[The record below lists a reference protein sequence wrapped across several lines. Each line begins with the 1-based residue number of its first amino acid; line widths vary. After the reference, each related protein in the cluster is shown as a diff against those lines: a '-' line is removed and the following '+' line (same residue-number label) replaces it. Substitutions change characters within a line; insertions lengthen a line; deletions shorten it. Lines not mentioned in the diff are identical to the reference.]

1 MSLWHFRVMR
11 GLRVV
16 LAVARVLPRY
26 AWLIVRDRRRP
37 GSTSGADWE
46 RAHHR
51 AALEL
56 KQVAL
61 TLAGAFTKAAQI
73 GGARA
78 DVLPAAFIEELS
90 QFHDAVPP
98 RPFARLRPL
107 VEHDL
112 GRALDEVF
120 SYVDESALAAAS
132 LAQVHRARLR
142 DGSEVVLKIQ
152 YPEARRIIPL
162 DLRMLRMVVGLA
174 QRMQR
179 WVDLRS
185 VVNEVSRFIEFEL
198 DFAREVASTERL
210 GALLAGR
217 SDVRV
222 PAVHAE
228 LCGPH
233 LIVLEYLEGIQVT
246 RREALVAAGHALP
259 DVARRI
265 GALYGEMIFEIGFF
279 HGDPHPG
286 NLLVLPDGR
295 IGLLD
300 FGLCKQL
307 PPGFALGVARM
318 MVSAM
323 IGDAPDALS
332 AARSLGFDTSHMRA
346 DHLRTLMLKTLGDSD
361 GEQDLFSIL
370 GESRIERIPDDFA
383 LVARTLILLNGLSE
397 RLVPR
402 RRLVQAE
409 LIQHLAAGAAA
420 AYDAAPAAAHDA
432 PPAASRASASSGP
445 PAPRPAA

>member
-1 MSLWHFRVMR
+1 MTFWHFRAVR
-11 GLRVV
+11 VLRVL
-16 LAVARVLPRY
+16 LAVARVMPRY
-26 AWLIVRDRRRP
+26 AWLIVRDRRTP
-37 GSTSGADWE
+37 GRVEDAEWQ
-46 RAHHR
+46 RAHR
-51 AALEL
+51 LAALEL

-78 DVLPAAFIEELS
+78 DVLPAPFIEELS

-98 RPFARLRPL
+98 RVFGELRPV

-112 GRALDEVF
+112 GRPLGELF
-120 SYVDESALAAAS
+120 EHVDEDALAAAS
-132 LAQVHRARLR
+132 LAQVHRARLKGGR
-142 DGSEVVLKIQ
+142 EVVLKIQ

-162 DLRMLRMVVGLA
+162 DLRMLRLVVGLV

-185 VVNEVSRFIEFEL
+185 VVNEVSRFIELEL
-198 DFAREVASTERL
+198 DFAREVTSTERL
-210 GALLAGR
+210 GALLADR
-217 SDVRV
+217 DDVRV
-222 PAVHAE
+222 PGVERA
-228 LCGPH
+228 LCGAN

-246 RREALVAAGHALP
+246 RLEALVAAGHSLP
-259 DVARRI
+259 AIARRV

-307 PPGFALGVARM
+307 PPGFARNVARM

-323 IGDAPDALS
+323 IGDSPDAL
-332 AARSLGFDTSHMRA
+332 AAAAELGFDTTRMRA

-361 GEQDLFSIL
+361 GDEDLFAIL
-370 GESRIERIPDDFA
+370 SESHIERIPDDFA

-397 RLVPR
+397 RLVPH

-420 AYDAAPAAAHDA
+420 AYRANEVAVAPEHGAVAM
-432 PPAASRASASSGP
+432 
-445 PAPRPAA
+445 RPMG